1 MDIKGISF
9 KTKNKQGRVF
19 RTFIEMRPDKTV
31 FICEMTLIDK
41 DEEGWEGW
49 ELVRVFRNKKLVQK
63 YIGFENGSFMKAM
76 QSFIRLSD
84 AWDKENS
91 LKS

>member
-1 MDIKGISF
+1 MEIKGISF

-19 RTFIEMRPDKTV
+19 RTFIEMRPDKIV
-31 FICEMTLIDK
+31 FFSQMTLIDK
-41 DEEGWEGW
+41 DEEDWENW
-49 ELVRVFRNKKLVQK
+49 ELVRIFGRKKLIQK
-63 YIGFENGSFMKAM
+63 YMGFENGSFMKVM